1 MPDTPAR
8 FDFLPSGRAARTLGA
23 GSTPTI
29 VAFAWALFSTSV
41 WVSLIALGNEPAGNA
56 WIRGCALA
64 PLFQLYWVLRGFFR
78 TGWIEGFAYF
88 FHWLFIGGACVAFL
102 LTEAF
107 HTVTPIQQ
115 NLLVAGINAQL
126 LLGAL
131 VLGSKPMQ
139 IGVQFSTRVVSALMV
154 VCGTAALVKFG
165 FYIQQ
170 IGEVGG
176 DHLAIYTEGEAVRD
190 ATPWPVRVLAT
201 GASLV
206 AVVALCQRSVPM
218 RIKLLALLAIC
229 MEFAIGTRSRPI
241 FLLCAV
247 MALGQSALIGS
258 RRTRRLVALVPVLGA
273 MGAGAVG
280 YFREG
285 YDVGA
290 AEFAVIS
297 LASLAGTLEA
307 AIASTEIVTM
317 PATVLTQLPVLIAP
331 TDRTQIDTAAK
342 LVSTETNPWTYDMG
356 YGLSSSTLLE
366 TSALLSP
373 QTCLLAY
380 PLLAVLL
387 VVAVRRAVESRSGLW
402 HLAGIALL
410 PTLFYLWRAE
420 LWQPLIALAK
430 SLPFLLVLAATRPT
444 RGRRERSS
452 A

>member
-1 MPDTPAR
+1 MPDLPAR
-8 FDFLPSGRAARTLGA
+8 FDVLPGDRAGRAPSADRARGIA
-23 GSTPTI
+23 
-29 VAFAWALFSTSV
+29 ALV
-41 WVSLIALGNEPAGNA
+41 WVMFSIIVWLGLLSLGGERAGNA

-64 PLFQLYWVLRGFFR
+64 PLFQLFWVLRRFYR

-102 LTEAF
+102 LTDAF
-107 HTVTPIQQ
+107 DTVTPIQRH
-115 NLLVAGINAQL
+115 LLVAGINAQV

-131 VLGSKPMQ
+131 VLGSKPAQ
-139 IGVQFSTRVVSALMV
+139 IGVQFSPRAVSALML

-170 IGEVGG
+170 IGEVG

-190 ATPWPVRVLAT
+190 ATPLPLRVLAT

-206 AVVALCQRSVPM
+206 AVVALCQNSVPM
-218 RIKLLALLAIC
+218 HIKLLALLAIC

-247 MALGQSALIGS
+247 LALGQAALIGS
-258 RRTRRLVALVPVLGA
+258 RRSRRLVALVPVLGIV
-273 MGAGAVG
+273 GAGAVG

-285 YDVGA
+285 YDVGVGV
-290 AEFAVIS
+290 FVVIS
-297 LASLAGTLEA
+297 LASLGGTVEA
-307 AIASTEIVTM
+307 ALASTEIVSM
-317 PATVLTQLPVLIAP
+317 ADTVIAQLPVLIAP

-342 LVSTETNPWTYDMG
+342 LVSTETNPWTYDLG

-373 QTCLLAY
+373 QACLLAY
-380 PLLAVLL
+380 PLLCILL
-387 VVAVRRAVESRSGLW
+387 VLAVRRAIDSRNSVW
-402 HLAGIALL
+402 HLAGIAVL

-430 SLPFLLVLAATRPT
+430 ALPFLLLLAAARPN
-444 RGRRERSS
+444 RDGRRKSG

>member
-1 MPDTPAR
+1 MLDAPAR
-8 FDFLPSGRAARTLGA
+8 LDSLPGARALGA
-23 GSTPTI
+23 GSIRDI
-29 VAFAWALFSTSV
+29 VSIAWVLFSTAV
-41 WVSLIALGNEPAGNA
+41 WVSLLALGNEQAGNA
-56 WIRGCALA
+56 WIRGCAAA
-64 PLFQLYWVLRGFFR
+64 PLFQLFWVLRGFYR

-102 LTEAF
+102 LTNAF
-107 HTVTPIQQ
+107 GTVTPIQQ
-115 NLLVAGINAQL
+115 NLLVAGINAQV

-131 VLGSKPMQ
+131 VLGSKPTR
-139 IGVQFSTRVVSALMV
+139 IGVQFSSRVVSALML

-170 IGEVGG
+170 IAEVGG

-247 MALGQSALIGS
+247 LALGQAALVGS
-258 RRTRRLVALVPVLGA
+258 RRSRRLVALVPLLGVLGA
-273 MGAGAVG
+273 GGVG
-280 YFREG
+280 YLREG

-290 AEFAVIS
+290 GEFAAIS
-297 LASLAGTLEA
+297 LASLAGTFEA

-356 YGLSSSTLLE
+356 YGLSSSMLLE

-373 QTCLLAY
+373 QACLLVY
-380 PLLAVLL
+380 PLLAVLS
-387 VVAVRRAVESRSGLW
+387 VVAVRRAVESRNSLW

-430 SLPFLLVLAATRPT
+430 SLPFLLVLAATRPA
-444 RGRRERSS
+444 RGRWGRSS